1 MKAMTDS
8 VSGAVE
14 IDKFSFENEDLWSK
28 VSFGLPEEIWMMAL
42 GVKPGG
48 EEQV

>member
-28 VSFGLPEEIWMMAL
+28 VSFGLSRGNL
-42 GVKPGG
+42 NDGSSG
-48 EEQV
+48 